1 MDQLY
6 YNQSD
11 YYLARIEALENHIQK
26 LKSNLE
32 LTEARLEVSQKNR
45 ITL

>member
-1 MDQLY
+1 MKHI

-11 YYLARIEALENHIQK
+11 YYLARIEALENYIQK
-26 LKSNLE
+26 LESNLE

>member
-1 MDQLY
+1 MY
-6 YNQSD
+6 SNYNLHE
-11 YYLARIEALENHIQK
+11 YYLARLEAMEKHIAKLESK
-26 LKSNLE
+26 LE

>member
-1 MDQLY
+1 MKHI
-6 YNQSD
+6 YNQSE
-11 YYLARIEALENHIQK
+11 YYLARIKAMENHIDK
-26 LKSNLE
+26 LESKLE

>member
-1 MDQLY
+1 MKHI
-6 YNQSD
+6 YNQSE
-11 YYLARIEALENHIQK
+11 YYLARIESMENHIDK
-26 LKSNLE
+26 LESKLE